1 MADVPLQK
9 RIREAIKAGDDAA
22 AEVLIAS
29 DPAQLAAMTVFG
41 TWMHVAASHGRLR
54 VVQFLA
60 RAGADVNARGGIS
73 GGTPVSEA
81 AARGHLPVVR
91 FLLSAGAVM
100 ETREPEVNP
109 LFSACYGGHPEVVGL
124 LLAFG
129 IDARVRY
136 TGPSMQDMDAVAFA
150 RERGQLAIAELIA
163 AHLAGS
169 AGRAEPGAAPD
180 RGGM

>member
-1 MADVPLQK
+1 MAEVSLQK

-22 AEVLIAS
+22 AEALIAS
-29 DPAQLAAMTVFG
+29 DPEQIAAMTVFG

-54 VVQFLA
+54 VVQSLA

-73 GGTPVSEA
+73 GGTPLNEA
-81 AARGHLPVVR
+81 ASHGHQPIVQ

-109 LFSACYGGHPEVVGL
+109 LFSACYGGHPDVVRL
-124 LLAFG
+124 LLASG
-129 IDARVRY
+129 IDAGVRY
-136 TGPSMQDMDAVAFA
+136 TGPRMQDMDVVAFA

-163 AHLAGS
+163 AHLAG
-169 AGRAEPGAAPD
+169 
-180 RGGM
+180 

>member
-9 RIREAIKAGDDAA
+9 RIRDAIKAGDDAA
-22 AEVLIAS
+22 AEALIAS
-29 DPAQLAAMTVFG
+29 DPSQLTFVTPFG
-41 TWMHVAASHGRLR
+41 TWLHVAASCGRLR

-73 GGTPVSEA
+73 GGTPLNEA
-81 AARGHLPVVR
+81 ASRGHLPVVE

-109 LFSACYGGHPEVVGL
+109 LFSATYGGHPEVVRL
-124 LLAFG
+124 LLASG
-129 IDARVRY
+129 IDAAVRY
-136 TGPSMQDMDAVAFA
+136 AGPRMRDMDAVAFA

-163 AHLAGS
+163 AHLA
-169 AGRAEPGAAPD
+169 R
-180 RGGM
+180 